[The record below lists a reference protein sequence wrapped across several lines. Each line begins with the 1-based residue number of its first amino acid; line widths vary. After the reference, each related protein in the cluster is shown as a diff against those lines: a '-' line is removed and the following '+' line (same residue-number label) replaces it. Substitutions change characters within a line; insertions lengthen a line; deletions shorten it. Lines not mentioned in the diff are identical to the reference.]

1 MPPRDEEVVR
11 LEQVVKLYRPA
22 AGVEVPA
29 LRGISLSIRRGE
41 YTAIVGPSG
50 SGKSTLLNVLGC
62 LDRPTS
68 GTYWLD
74 GVDVSGLDDDE
85 LSDIRGKRI
94 GFIFQSFNLIP
105 TQTILEN
112 IETPLYYLGVPP
124 RRRRALAEELIA
136 KVGLSDRIAHRP
148 HELSGG
154 QQQRVA
160 IARAL
165 ANDPAILL
173 ADEPTGNLDSRT
185 GQMILGLL
193 DELSAA
199 GRTIIIVTHDPHVA
213 RRCQRQIEL
222 HDGLVRDGAPAT

>member
-136 KVGLSDRIAHRP
+136 KVGLSDRIGHRP

-165 ANDPAILL
+165 ANDPAIVL

-213 RRCQRQIEL
+213 QRCQRQIEL